1 MEQEFPN
8 VSRAMF
14 NPLRPWRHPQ
24 TLFRCAGYNL
34 TALPVAAI
42 TFAVIIA
49 LLSLT
54 VGLVFTF
61 LFAIPIAWLLFVVSR
76 GLGKIERSRVS
87 AFMDVEIA
95 NPIPPF
101 APGGWFSRLWQRVR
115 SGTRWKEIAHHV
127 ARFPVAVLGFALT
140 VAAWGGSIAM
150 LLMPAVVDELPGESA
165 KFYFFELHPGSG
177 AWLAALVG
185 VVGLVFIAPWV
196 TIGVART
203 ELALARALLGPSAV
217 QEHAAE
223 VSRLETSRTAAVDSA
238 ESERRRIERDLHDGA
253 QQRLVAL
260 AANLGAARDKLEH
273 DDAEAGRA
281 MVADAHEEAKAALKD
296 IRDLVRGIHP
306 VILEDRG
313 LDAALS
319 AVVARSPIPVS
330 LDVQVAERPSP
341 AVESTAYFVVNEALA
356 NVARHAMATRAHVG
370 IARAGGRL
378 VVEVRD
384 DGVGGAAE
392 ANGSGLAGLRDRVAG
407 LGGTMYVISPPG
419 GPTTISVELP
429 CAS

>member
-1 MEQEFPN
+1 
-8 VSRAMF
+8 MF
-14 NPLRPWRHPQ
+14 NPLRPWRHPH
-24 TLFRCAGYNL
+24 TLFRCAGYDL

-95 NPIPPF
+95 DPILPF

-150 LLMPAVVDELPGESA
+150 VLMPAVVDELPGESA
-165 KFYFFELHPGSG
+165 KFYFFELHRGPG

-185 VVGLVFIAPWV
+185 VVGLVFVAPWV

-203 ELALARALLGPSAV
+203 ELALARALLGPSAGR
-217 QEHAAE
+217 EHAAE

-273 DDAEAGRA
+273 DDTEAGRA

-330 LDVQVAERPSP
+330 LDVQVAERPSA
-341 AVESTAYFVVNEALA
+341 AVESAAYFVVNEALA

-370 IARAGGRL
+370 IARASGRL

>member
-1 MEQEFPN
+1 
-8 VSRAMF
+8 MF
-14 NPLRPWRHPQ
+14 NPLRPWRHPV
-24 TLFRCAGYNL
+24 TLIRRAGYNL

-95 NPIPPF
+95 DPIPPF

-115 SGTRWKEIAHHV
+115 SGTRWKEIAHHI
-127 ARFPVAVLGFALT
+127 ARFPVAVLGFVLT

-150 LLMPAVVDELPGESA
+150 LLLPAVVDALPGESA
-165 KFYFFELHPGSG
+165 KFYFFELHPGPG

-185 VVGLVFIAPWV
+185 VVGLVFVAPWV
-196 TIGVART
+196 TLGVAHT
-203 ELALARALLGPSAV
+203 ELALARALLGPSAG

-223 VSRLETSRTAAVDSA
+223 VNRLETSRTAAVDSA

-273 DDAEAGRA
+273 DDTEAGRA

-341 AVESTAYFVVNEALA
+341 AVESAAYFVVNEALA
-356 NVARHAMATRAHVG
+356 NVARHAMATRAHVA
-370 IARAGGRL
+370 IARAGSRL

-392 ANGSGLAGLRDRVAG
+392 ANGSGLVGLRDRVAG

>member
-1 MEQEFPN
+1 
-8 VSRAMF
+8 MF

-61 LFAIPIAWLLFVVSR
+61 LFAIPIVWLLFVVSR

-95 NPIPPF
+95 DPIPPF

-165 KFYFFELHPGSG
+165 KFYFFELHPGPG
-177 AWLAALVG
+177 VWLAALVG
-185 VVGLVFIAPWV
+185 VVGLVFVAPWV

-203 ELALARALLGPSAV
+203 ELALARALLGPSAG

-273 DDAEAGRA
+273 DDTEAGRA

>member
-1 MEQEFPN
+1 
-8 VSRAMF
+8 MF

-95 NPIPPF
+95 DPIPPF

-203 ELALARALLGPSAV
+203 ELALARALLGPSTV
-217 QEHAAE
+217 QEHAAQ

-384 DGVGGAAE
+384 DGVGGADPGR
-392 ANGSGLAGLRDRVAG
+392 GSGLQGLADRVGALDG
-407 LGGTMYVISPPG
+407 SLALDSPPG
-419 GPTTISVELP
+419 SGTTLRAEIPV
-429 CAS
+429 